1 MGFSGGGSNVLLP
14 HTHDGTVSQDG
25 GPLNFN
31 NITQSQSAA
40 GEVFYSDGV
49 HLQQLVYPA
58 VPAGET
64 LTAAALSTAPSWV
77 SAAGGGAAYEL
88 LGSTELGAPAAD
100 QTLTWASQSFADIAA
115 VDIFFSCVTPG
126 NLNGIQ
132 FQLNGITSASYN
144 FDGTYVSGG
153 TSSSINGS
161 GLIRVYSPTNS
172 QYFTGHIRVIC
183 MDPSNTSG
191 SAPFLMYSGN
201 ITSVDGYSMYN
212 FGGHLNGLN
221 ISASDGVR
229 IYPPAGNLSTGSVIT
244 AFKLNRT

>member
-25 GPLNFN
+25 GPLDFSNV
-31 NITQSQSAA
+31 TQAQLNL
-40 GEVFYSDGV
+40 GDTTYSDGA
-49 HLQQLVYPA
+49 HLQQLAIGNASDVMTVSGGLPA
-58 VPAGET
+58 WVAPAGG
-64 LTAAALSTAPSWV
+64 A
-77 SAAGGGAAYEL
+77 AAYEL

-100 QTLTWASQSFADIAA
+100 QTLSWASESFADIAA

-153 TSSSINGS
+153 VSSSINGS

-229 IYPPAGNLSTGSVIT
+229 IYPPAGNLSTGSCIT
-244 AFKLNRT
+244 AYKLNRT